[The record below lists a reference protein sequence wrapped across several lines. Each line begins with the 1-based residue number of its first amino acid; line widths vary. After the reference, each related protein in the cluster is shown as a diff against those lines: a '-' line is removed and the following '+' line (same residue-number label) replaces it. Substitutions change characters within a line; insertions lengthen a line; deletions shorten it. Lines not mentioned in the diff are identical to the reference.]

1 MSMAWEVT
9 VEDIERVLEAHNSEK
24 DADDVYDT
32 FTQNLRVEKAVLWY
46 QKFDD
51 QMDASLDEIED
62 ILIEEKVIEGP
73 KFFRA
78 PKTR

>member
-1 MSMAWEVT
+1 MSIAWEVT
-9 VEDIERVLEAHNSEK
+9 VEDIEKVLDAHNSEK

-46 QKFDD
+46 QNFDD
-51 QMDASLDEIED
+51 QMEASLDEIED

-78 PKTR
+78 PKAK